1 MPSKKRSKQILHNNG
16 ASVSKKMSISISDKI
31 QIVMAILTFSSL
43 IGVALTLKEMQ
54 AARNAAYKPAVL
66 MNASDFNISWDSNG
80 EENWLASLPDK
91 SNSSYE
97 VNNDGSITG
106 TINLPVNIF
115 PNNGLESFAVVN
127 LGVGPA
133 KDIYF
138 EWDQNNLSR
147 LSNYLTE
154 CDPSKSDFCTFEESA
169 VFSFDKGLVVT
180 DMDNSIRLMYMLPNA
195 AETYT
200 LPLPTAYSILIHEIM
215 KCSTLPKDMYIVL
228 YAEYTDIQN
237 SSVKDAFYVALSR
250 NGYENA
256 KDNSGSAI
264 YQLTPTLLTG

>member
-1 MPSKKRSKQILHNNG
+1 M
-16 ASVSKKMSISISDKI
+16 V
-31 QIVMAILTFSSL
+31 ILTFLSL
-43 IGVALTLKEMQ
+43 IGVLLTLKEMQ
-54 AARNAAYKPAVL
+54 VERNAAYNPTIL
-66 MNASDFNISWDSNG
+66 MNASDFSISWDSNG
-80 EENWLASLPDK
+80 QEEWLASLSDTL
-91 SNSSYE
+91 NSSYE

-106 TINLPVNIF
+106 TISLPVNIF
-115 PNNGLESFAVVN
+115 PNNGVESFTAIN
-127 LGVGPA
+127 LGVGAA

-147 LSNYLTE
+147 LSEYLTE
-154 CDPSKSDFCTFEESA
+154 CNPSKSDFCTFGESV

-180 DMDNSIRLMYMLPNA
+180 DIDSSIRLMYMLPNA

-237 SSVKDAFYVALSR
+237 NSMKDAFYVVLSR
-250 NGYENA
+250 TGYESA
-256 KDNSGSAI
+256 EDNSGSAM
-264 YQLTPTLLTG
+264 YQLTPTLLTE